1 MINKVNKDMKHRIIP
16 MAALTLGCWMLLVPA
31 TRSQAQS
38 PAQKLQ
44 QLSQVLGL
52 SPVQKEQLLPL
63 LEVEGPKIEAIKT
76 NPSLTNGQKLLQMR
90 AIHQQTDPQV
100 KAILSPQQYQTWQSI
115 REQEIQQKVGQM
127 N

>member
-1 MINKVNKDMKHRIIP
+1 MRHRILAS
-16 MAALTLGCWMLLVPA
+16 AALILCSGMLLVPA
-31 TRSQAQS
+31 SKLQAQS

-44 QLSQVLGL
+44 QLSQALGL
-52 SPVQKEQLLPL
+52 SPVQKEQLLPI
-63 LEVEGPKIEAIKT
+63 LEVEGPKIEAIKG

-100 KAILSPQQYQTWQSI
+100 KAILSPQQYQMWQNI
-115 REQEIQQKVGQM
+115 REQEIQKKLATM